1 MFPFFEDIFSKY
13 QKWKNKVD
21 KGKTYG
27 VLLINRS
34 KAFDW
39 LNLNAYGFTVLSGE
53 IAEMKYA
60 TNHIIL
66 LHLFL
71 LYFLQNSF
79 DLRLIYLLTSFLR
92 IKKKK
97 SKMKWK
103 FWGNIN
109 LHIFISFRNR
119 NFHYCITWAKRRAR
133 SLVVSDLRSETKSS
147 RF

>member
-97 SKMKWK
+97 SKTKWK
-103 FWGNIN
+103 LWGNIN
-109 LHIFISFRNR
+109 LHIFIS
-119 NFHYCITWAKRRAR
+119 K
-133 SLVVSDLRSETKSS
+133 L
-147 RF
+147 